1 MPQDIE
7 RVREWQEM
15 LGDGWNE
22 IHRTWLHRLGNLTLT
37 AYNSS
42 YKNRPFEE
50 KKTVEGGFNRS
61 SVRLNEYVRDQMQWT
76 KKQIEERGRILARR
90 ALTIWPNHEADE
102 QAILDDKIRE
112 LRVLASDRNS
122 DSLEMR
128 HHTRELLHAM
138 QNTLRI
144 LGDVFEVIVNKSV
157 CCYDS
162 SARFFLEMLP
172 MAYSVRLLMPL
183 EFDDLLDPNG
193 LAQDATAWK
202 ILPNVKHRG
211 LWCVS

>member
-1 MPQDIE
+1 M
-7 RVREWQEM
+7 
-15 LGDGWNE
+15 
-22 IHRTWLHRLGNLTLT
+22 
-37 AYNSS
+37 
-42 YKNRPFEE
+42 
-50 KKTVEGGFNRS
+50 
-61 SVRLNEYVRDQMQWT
+61 
-76 KKQIEERGRILARR
+76 EERGRILARR

-122 DSLEMR
+122 DILEMR

-162 SARFFLEMLP
+162 SGQVLFRNA
-172 MAYSVRLLMPL
+172 AHGLLGQAS
-183 EFDDLLDPNG
+183 N
-193 LAQDATAWK
+193 AA
-202 ILPNVKHRG
+202 
-211 LWCVS
+211 